1 MLNDSVLATTNPRYD
16 VSSSH
21 HHHHHRLDRNRMHR
35 MRHCRLLIF
44 FCSGAII
51 TLSIMLGAANSLCF
65 FLSGGGVFFI
75 LLLPGTRQLSTPS
88 LANASEDEMLK
99 AAIAASLREAES
111 VHASKK
117 PKSVTAI
124 SSDEE
129 DWGEEDDY
137 ESDNGDDFV
146 AIDEESDDDSAWSKP
161 EESKSNNIITA
172 RPEPAAD
179 ISDAVTVCLVFPD
192 GSRLQRRF
200 YSDESV
206 QVLKHVI
213 EEKGN
218 IQVPFH
224 AMRSNPRV
232 DILAAAPHET
242 FGDLSIKRE
251 LIRVE
256 TD

>member
-1 MLNDSVLATTNPRYD
+1 M
-16 VSSSH
+16 
-21 HHHHHRLDRNRMHR
+21 
-35 MRHCRLLIF
+35 
-44 FCSGAII
+44 
-51 TLSIMLGAANSLCF
+51 
-65 FLSGGGVFFI
+65 
-75 LLLPGTRQLSTPS
+75 TRQCLIPIGLTATSGNRGGQRIKELTIVFEASEFERSLLAFLERFETPSQHAQRFRLGDNKSELSTPS

-192 GSRLQRRF
+192 GSR
-200 YSDESV
+200 
-206 QVLKHVI
+206 
-213 EEKGN
+213 
-218 IQVPFH
+218 
-224 AMRSNPRV
+224 
-232 DILAAAPHET
+232 
-242 FGDLSIKRE
+242 
-251 LIRVE
+251 
-256 TD
+256 